1 MKTLI
6 LQSIAIVLALTA
18 ISNAQTRWRDLTPE
32 QQTARI
38 EAVREARRQRVRA
51 ERIALRQQAR
61 EAGRQE
67 TRATRTRDRA
77 FMAVWTGL
85 TTEVRSMA
93 NARELAER
101 LSRKP
106 EWPTQTRA
114 QRIAATTAFLTS
126 YPAIKA
132 ARPQEAMTAALGERG
147 AAYPGNPNVANLMQI
162 HAPTPREI
170 PAFVHSGDPVALA
183 ASVQLPLILDF
194 PTAEVPD
201 LFTINRLFNWSKPGH
216 YWMSQMLKD
225 IDAAKAASDTATY
238 DDLTKRYSAWAEQ
251 YLREDR

>member
-6 LQSIAIVLALTA
+6 LKSIAIVLALAA
-18 ISNAQTRWRDLTPE
+18 ISNGQTRWRDLTPE

-38 EAVREARRQRVRA
+38 EAVREARRQRIRA

-85 TTEVRSMA
+85 TPEVRTMA

-114 QRIAATTAFLTS
+114 QRIAATTDFITG

-132 ARPQEAMTAALGERG
+132 TRPQEAMNAALGKRG
-147 AAYPGNPNVANLMQI
+147 AAYPGTHDVARLMVTI
-162 HAPTPREI
+162 APSPPEI
-170 PAFVHSGDPVALA
+170 PAFVHAGDPVALA
-183 ASVQLPLILDF
+183 ASVQLPQIIGF
-194 PTAEVPD
+194 PSTDVPD
-201 LFTINRLFNWSKPGH
+201 LFTINRIFNWKKPGH

-225 IDAAKAASDTATY
+225 IDAAKAAGDTAIY
-238 DDLTKRYSAWAEQ
+238 DDLTKRYSAWADQ

>member
-1 MKTLI
+1 MKTL
-6 LQSIAIVLALTA
+6 LLSSIAIVLALAA
-18 ISNAQTRWRDLTPE
+18 ISNGQTRWRDLTPE
-32 QQTARI
+32 QQTAQI

-85 TTEVRSMA
+85 TPEVRTMA

-114 QRIAATTAFLTS
+114 QRIAATTAFING

-132 ARPQEAMTAALGERG
+132 ARPQEAMNAALGERG
-147 AAYPGNPNVANLMQI
+147 AAYPGSPDVARVMVTI
-162 HAPTPREI
+162 ASSSPEI
-170 PAFVHSGDPVALA
+170 PEFILAGDPVALA
-183 ASVQLPLILDF
+183 SSVQLPQIIEF

-201 LFTINRLFNWSKPGH
+201 LFTINRQFNWKKPGH

-238 DDLTKRYSAWAEQ
+238 DELTKRYSAWADQ
-251 YLREDR
+251 YLREER